1 MSHENQLDRW
11 TAAIARELAADLGV
25 ELGDTVDQQLLLDV
39 ARDAAHAVDRPAAP
53 ITTYLVGVAVAKSQ
67 DPDAQAKAAAAVS
80 RLAAQWDIGLQD

>member
-1 MSHENQLDRW
+1 MSHENQLNRW

-25 ELGDTVDQQLLLDV
+25 ELNDTVDQQLLLDV

-80 RLAAQWDIGLQD
+80 RLAAQWDIGLKN